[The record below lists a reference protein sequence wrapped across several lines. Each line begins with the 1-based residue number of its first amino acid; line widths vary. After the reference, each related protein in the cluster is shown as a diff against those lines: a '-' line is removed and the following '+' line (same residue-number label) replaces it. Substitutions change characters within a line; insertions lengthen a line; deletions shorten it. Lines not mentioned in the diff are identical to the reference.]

1 MEDRAE
7 HKASQYL
14 LFIIQYNTIP
24 GRTDHLHSAGTPAA
38 VSCICSVITELLL
51 IIVENIR
58 LFRTDWRTLDSAI
71 YRQTRRMA
79 SVSQDSKRVEF
90 LCLFDHPEKVC
101 A

>member
-58 LFRTDWRTLDSAI
+58 LFGFTGQCNAKTYGAMAASQKGLILVSV
-71 YRQTRRMA
+71 RQTSA
-79 SVSQDSKRVEF
+79 E
-90 LCLFDHPEKVC
+90 H

>member
-14 LFIIQYNTIP
+14 LFIIQYNIIP

-58 LFRTDWRTLDSAI
+58 LFGFTGQCNAKDVWR
-71 YRQTRRMA
+71 YG
-79 SVSQDSKRVEF
+79 
-90 LCLFDHPEKVC
+90 C
-101 A
+101 